1 LGFLGLGVQP
11 PDPELGTMIADGRK
25 FILNYP
31 NLTTFPGLGVVA
43 IGVAFS
49 VLGDGL
55 ADYLRPSG

>member
-1 LGFLGLGVQP
+1 
-11 PDPELGTMIADGRK
+11 MIADGRK
-25 FILNYP
+25 FILNFP

-43 IGVAFS
+43 IGIAFS